1 MGVDRDDLRDRHAS
15 DGIDCV
21 ATMTAETRRVSETRI
36 AMNPINRVS
45 GVSPLQNAQSTAKP
59 AAAEQ
64 STGVERGSDRLD
76 LSGVQNYLQTLR
88 TNDVRIDKVSQVKAQ
103 IEAGTYET
111 DEKLDIAAGRLL
123 EDL

>member
-1 MGVDRDDLRDRHAS
+1 
-15 DGIDCV
+15 
-21 ATMTAETRRVSETRI
+21 
-36 AMNPINRVS
+36 MNPINRVS
-45 GVSPLQNAQSTAKP
+45 GVSHLQNVQSTAKP

-88 TNDVRIDKVSQVKAQ
+88 TNDVRVDKVSQVKAQ

>member
-1 MGVDRDDLRDRHAS
+1 
-15 DGIDCV
+15 
-21 ATMTAETRRVSETRI
+21 
-36 AMNPINRVS
+36 MNPINRVT
-45 GVSPLQNAQSTAKP
+45 GVSNLQNVQSTAKP